1 MAFSNMT
8 LAGLEVKVR
17 GRCLAEWREMMEAGE
32 ARQLYEKE
40 EYLRETITLLGRGE
54 LRFLDYEQTLFLII
68 V

>member
-1 MAFSNMT
+1 
-8 LAGLEVKVR
+8 VKVR